1 MKNGVVKTIDAAVS
15 QALDFVMTGL
25 LAWRLDGSKIYT
37 FAHCS
42 SLHGSPDEIVRRL
55 PPGQAGGNNSSTA
68 STTSGIFAGRRHRLW
83 NNGWNGSH
91 RMSAVQL
98 RTNRLQRASARR
110 RG

>member
-68 STTSGIFAGRRHRLW
+68 TPTSGIYACRHHRPS
-83 NNGWNGSH
+83 NNAWTGAH

-98 RTNRLQRASARR
+98 R
-110 RG
+110 